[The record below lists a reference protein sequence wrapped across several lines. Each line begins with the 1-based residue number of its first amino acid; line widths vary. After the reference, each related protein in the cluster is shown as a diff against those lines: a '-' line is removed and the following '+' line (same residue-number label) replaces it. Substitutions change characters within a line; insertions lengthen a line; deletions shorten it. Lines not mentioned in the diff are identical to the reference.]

1 MHYSLARRFR
11 MYWERGEL
19 FLNFCWFCHLK
30 GRLWP
35 FGCMLGI
42 MILIK
47 LAVYKAEKYK
57 MDFIQT
63 SSIKE
68 LKIISLLKMLFS
80 KLFAIFKA
88 FIHLF
93 FGWSSNNF
101 IWWSI
106 KFCWKAAIR
115 CSFLRNWGLLK
126 ELPASWCS
134 ELLFSFWLFFSQI
147 AGSQLSVE
155 KNHRA
160 ALKKS
165 QNWLKMPER
174 FP

>member
-1 MHYSLARRFR
+1 

-19 FLNFCWFCHLK
+19 FLNICWFCHLK

-47 LAVYKAEKYK
+47 LAGYKAEKYK

-80 KLFAIFKA
+80 NLFAIFKA

-106 KFCWKAAIR
+106 KFCWKAAIH

-134 ELLFSFWLFFSQI
+134 ELLCSFWLFFLKLLDLN
-147 AGSQLSVE
+147 SQLRKTTARAKKE
-155 KNHRA
+155 PKLTKNARKIF
-160 ALKKS
+160 LKKY
-165 QNWLKMPER
+165 
-174 FP
+174 